1 MFPKW
6 QYRHLITRFYSC
18 SPFWHLYLISKYPQT
33 IKLAINIKT
42 SDQALRKVLQPNI
55 EDWAIYKLERD
66 KANFIETLIEET
78 SAHIRQLLGND
89 SKKIRE
95 EIARTMY
102 LERIRIKEDP
112 WAVDPKDESAFW
124 SKVNEQ
130 LIDISHQKPFDH
142 ETDSEQQLFKSII
155 ARYAHEIP
163 GHFDVKAYRF
173 ATKIVPLAVHRL
185 LNAASARKILFPKI
199 RLHDRLQVTGDIDL
213 IRALSL
219 KGTILLTPTHFSNLD
234 SILVGWIINSIG
246 LPAFAYGGGL
256 NLFNSA
262 AFRFFLQR
270 LGPYKVDRRKKNMFY
285 IETLKTFSR
294 LILQRGC
301 HSLFFPGGTRS
312 RNGQIESY
320 LKLGLLG
327 SALDAQCHN
336 VIKANKAGN
345 PHKATKIFVVPLV
358 INYHFVL
365 EASQLIEQ
373 HLRQIGRDKYFI
385 DRDTPPGLSKLT
397 QFFWK
402 FFATKSE
409 AVLSFGK
416 PIDVFGN
423 IVNAEGESIDA
434 HGKKIQIADYF
445 KSNNQYIADTQ
456 RDAEYTKILGE
467 AIIKSFHQSNTV
479 LESHLVAFVA
489 FEILSRKHRRL
500 DLYGLLRLPEEER
513 IIPFEQFI
521 PIADRVRKQLH
532 QLNEEGNVQIS
543 KYMHGDIGRIVEYG
557 IQNIGIYHSQRPL
570 KLTEDRQIT
579 SENMNLLYYYH
590 NRLMGYK
597 LEEII

>member
-1 MFPKW
+1 M
-6 QYRHLITRFYSC
+6 
-18 SPFWHLYLISKYPQT
+18 
-33 IKLAINIKT
+33 AIYIKT
-42 SDQALRKVLQPNI
+42 SNQALKQVLQPNI
-55 EDWAIYKLERD
+55 EDWAIYQLEKD
-66 KANFIETLIEET
+66 KSNFIETLTDET
-78 SAHIRQLLGND
+78 MKHLRTLLHND
-89 SKKIRE
+89 HKKIQE

-112 WAVDPKDESAFW
+112 WAIDPPDEKAFW
-124 SKVNEQ
+124 NKVNEQ
-130 LIDISHQKPFDH
+130 LINSTHKKPFEG
-142 ETDSEQQLFKSII
+142 ETDVEKELFKSII

-163 GHFDVKAYRF
+163 GHFDTTAYRF
-173 ATKIVPLAVHRL
+173 ATKIVPLAVHKL

-199 RLHDRLQVTGDIDL
+199 RIHDRLQVTGDIDL

-246 LPAFAYGGGL
+246 LPAFLYGGGL

-285 IETLKTFSR
+285 IETLKMFSR
-294 LILQRGC
+294 LTLQRGC

-312 RNGQIESY
+312 RNGQLESY

-327 SALDAQCHN
+327 SAIDAQCQN
-336 VIKANKAGN
+336 VIDAAKNGN
-345 PHKATKIFVVPLV
+345 PHNAPKIFVVPLV

-373 HLRQIGRDKYFI
+373 HLRQIGREKYFI
-385 DRDTPPGLSKLT
+385 DRDTPPGLTKLT

-402 FFATKSE
+402 FFAAKSE

-416 PIDVFGN
+416 PMDVFGN
-423 IVNAEGESIDA
+423 IVDENGESLDKNNCKID
-434 HGKKIQIADYF
+434 IADYF
-445 KSNNQYIADTQ
+445 KSGGEYVADTQ
-456 RDAEYTKILGE
+456 RDAEYTKMLGE
-467 AIIKSFHQSNTV
+467 DIVKAFHEANTV
-479 LESHLVAFVA
+479 LASHLVAFVA

-500 DLYGLLRLPEEER
+500 DLYGILRLPEEER
-513 IIPFEQFI
+513 MIPFEQFA
-521 PIADRVRKQLH
+521 PIADKVRNRLKELCDQQKVQL
-532 QLNEEGNVQIS
+532 S
-543 KYMHGDIGRIVEYG
+543 KHLHGDINRIIEYG
-557 IQNIGIYHSQRPL
+557 IANIGIYHSQRPL
-570 KLTEDRQIT
+570 KIDDERQIT